1 MYELAN
7 TYVASGKQDLA
18 LKTFDR
24 LISEFKTDLTAK
36 SILRQGLIYYNSDRN
51 ADALTKFKKS
61 SVYKTPE
68 ALEAVST
75 ARLIYVDGGRVAE
88 YATWVR
94 TLDFVAVTDAD
105 LDNDTYESALKQ
117 FEQNNNKQ
125 AISGFMAY
133 TASFPR
139 GIHSLQANF
148 Y

>member
-1 MYELAN
+1 
-7 TYVASGKQDLA
+7 
-18 LKTFDR
+18 
-24 LISEFKTDLTAK
+24 
-36 SILRQGLIYYNSDRN
+36 LRQGLIYYNSDRN
-51 ADALTKFKKS
+51 ADALTKKCLIFLK
-61 SVYKTPE
+61 
-68 ALEAVST
+68 LQRHLRVST

-139 GIHSLQANF
+139 DTFFTG
-148 Y
+148 